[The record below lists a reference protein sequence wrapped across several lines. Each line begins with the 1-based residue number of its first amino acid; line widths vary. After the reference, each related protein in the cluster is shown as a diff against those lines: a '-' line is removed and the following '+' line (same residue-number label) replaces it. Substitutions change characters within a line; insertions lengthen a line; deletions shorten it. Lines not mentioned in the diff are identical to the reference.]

1 MSRQYMRRLSITPT
15 STTHHVHICMYVR
28 RSKCVL
34 IQQYIHNTYSNMI
47 FSKNENSVLLVYLSR
62 LPGKRRNND
71 RNSVFLCLKIALHH
85 AMVLHSYT
93 SKKAVGFFQKSLYI
107 IWDTT
112 LTQRELLC
120 VWNTF
125 DHDPTRFFFHPLR
138 NVITHSLDLS
148 SRERKKTHTLL
159 HTTNVINLQLSNV
172 DILFPMAIYLLPPQ
186 NPPSTYP
193 EEALSIEEGE
203 PQMFKRLFRP

>member
-1 MSRQYMRRLSITPT
+1 
-15 STTHHVHICMYVR
+15 
-28 RSKCVL
+28 
-34 IQQYIHNTYSNMI
+34 MI
-47 FSKNENSVLLVYLSR
+47 FSKNENTILSVYFSR
-62 LPGKRRNND
+62 LSGKRRNND
-71 RNSVFLCLKIALHH
+71 RNSFSLFENCSSSCYGFWEAIHLRKQLAF
-85 AMVLHSYT
+85 
-93 SKKAVGFFQKSLYI
+93 SKNHFI

-112 LTQRELLC
+112 LTTQRELLC

-125 DHDPTRFFFHPLR
+125 NHDPTRFFFHPLR

-148 SRERKKTHTLL
+148 SRERKKHTHTLL

-186 NPPSTYP
+186 NPPLSPSTYP

-203 PQMFKRLFRP
+203 PQMFKHLFRP

>member
-1 MSRQYMRRLSITPT
+1 
-15 STTHHVHICMYVR
+15 
-28 RSKCVL
+28 
-34 IQQYIHNTYSNMI
+34 MI
-47 FSKNENSVLLVYLSR
+47 FSKNENTVLLVYFSR

-71 RNSVFLCLKIALHH
+71 QNSFPLFENCSSSCYGFWEAIHLRKQLAF
-85 AMVLHSYT
+85 
-93 SKKAVGFFQKSLYI
+93 SKNHFS

-125 DHDPTRFFFHPLR
+125 NHDPTRFFFHPLR

>member
-1 MSRQYMRRLSITPT
+1 MLW
-15 STTHHVHICMYVR
+15 
-28 RSKCVL
+28 
-34 IQQYIHNTYSNMI
+34 
-47 FSKNENSVLLVYLSR
+47 
-62 LPGKRRNND
+62 
-71 RNSVFLCLKIALHH
+71 FLGN
-85 AMVLHSYT
+85 YT
-93 SKKAVGFFQKSLYI
+93 CKKVVSFFKKSLYI

-112 LTQRELLC
+112 LTQRELLW

-125 DHDPTRFFFHPLR
+125 NHDPTRFFFHPLR

-186 NPPSTYP
+186 PPLFPPSTYP

>member
-1 MSRQYMRRLSITPT
+1 
-15 STTHHVHICMYVR
+15 
-28 RSKCVL
+28 
-34 IQQYIHNTYSNMI
+34 MI
-47 FSKNENSVLLVYLSR
+47 FSKNENTILLVYFSR
-62 LPGKRRNND
+62 LSGKRRNND
-71 RNSVFLCLKIALHH
+71 RNSFSLFENCSSSCYGFWEAIHLRKQLAF
-85 AMVLHSYT
+85 
-93 SKKAVGFFQKSLYI
+93 SKNHFI

-125 DHDPTRFFFHPLR
+125 NHDPTRFFFHPLR

-148 SRERKKTHTLL
+148 SRERKKHTHYY
-159 HTTNVINLQLSNV
+159 ILQMSSTCS
-172 DILFPMAIYLLPPQ
+172 FPMLISFSLWLFIFYPLRTPPLS
-186 NPPSTYP
+186 PSTYP

>member
-1 MSRQYMRRLSITPT
+1 
-15 STTHHVHICMYVR
+15 
-28 RSKCVL
+28 
-34 IQQYIHNTYSNMI
+34 MI
-47 FSKNENSVLLVYLSR
+47 FSKNENTILLVYFSR
-62 LPGKRRNND
+62 LSGKRRNND
-71 RNSVFLCLKIALHH
+71 RNYFSLFENCSSSCYGFWEAIHLRKQLAF
-85 AMVLHSYT
+85 
-93 SKKAVGFFQKSLYI
+93 SKNHFI

-112 LTQRELLC
+112 LTTQRELLC

-125 DHDPTRFFFHPLR
+125 NHDPTRFFFHPLR

-148 SRERKKTHTLL
+148 SREREKNIHTLL

-186 NPPSTYP
+186 NPPLSPSTYP

>member
-1 MSRQYMRRLSITPT
+1 MLW
-15 STTHHVHICMYVR
+15 
-28 RSKCVL
+28 
-34 IQQYIHNTYSNMI
+34 
-47 FSKNENSVLLVYLSR
+47 
-62 LPGKRRNND
+62 
-71 RNSVFLCLKIALHH
+71 FLG
-85 AMVLHSYT
+85 SYT

-125 DHDPTRFFFHPLR
+125 NHDPTRFFFHPLR

-148 SRERKKTHTLL
+148 SRERGKKHTHYY
-159 HTTNVINLQLSNV
+159 ILQMSSTCS
-172 DILFPMAIYLLPPQ
+172 FPMLISFSLWLFIFYPLRTPPFFS
-186 NPPSTYP
+186 PSTYP